1 MTQYKISMH
10 FTKLETEALHDFVH
24 ACIRP
29 ENKKDD
35 PNLKNSL
42 EILLDE
48 LVDAKK
54 YYGWTDIKT

>member
-1 MTQYKISMH
+1 MTQYAIKIYL
-10 FTKLETEALHDFVH
+10 TKLETEAMYDFVH

-29 ENKKDD
+29 DNKKDD

-48 LVDAKK
+48 LTDAKK
-54 YYGWTDIKT
+54 YYGW

>member
-1 MTQYKISMH
+1 MH